1 MMTYRTMLENV
12 IARNITDEVIEK
24 ATERLEK
31 LDEAN
36 EKRKNR
42 VSKKALENEPIKE
55 RIVEVLGE
63 EPKTATE
70 IGAEVEISTQK
81 ASALLRQ
88 LVEAGSVAKTD
99 VKVKGKGV
107 QKGYTLV

>member
-1 MMTYRTMLENV
+1 MTYREMLEKV
-12 IARNITDEVIEK
+12 IANDINDEVIEK
-24 ATERLEK
+24 ATERLER
-31 LDEAN
+31 LDAEN

-42 VSKKALENEPIKE
+42 VSKKAAENEPIKAA
-55 RIVEVLGE
+55 ILGVLGA
-63 EPKTATE
+63 EPKTASV
-70 IGAEVEISTQK
+70 IGGEVEISTQK

-99 VKVKGKGV
+99 VKVTGKGT